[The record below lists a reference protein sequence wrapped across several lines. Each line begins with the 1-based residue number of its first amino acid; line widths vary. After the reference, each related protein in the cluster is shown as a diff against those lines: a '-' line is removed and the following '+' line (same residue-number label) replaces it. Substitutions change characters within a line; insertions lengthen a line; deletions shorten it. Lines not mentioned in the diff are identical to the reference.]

1 VLKLIAQRL
10 ALGLITLWAAS
21 ALIFFSTALL
31 PGDFATAM
39 LGQQATAE
47 NTAAIRAELGLDR
60 PLVIRYAEWLGG
72 AIQGDFGNSLASHRP
87 IADEIKPRL
96 FNTFFLAIYAALVAV
111 PLSVFL
117 GIMAAIRQGSPF
129 DRGVNVGALLT
140 ISVPE
145 FFLGYLLLMFLAAHF
160 RIFPVLSVVSANTP
174 FFSRLY
180 IAFLPMMTLVL
191 VIVAH
196 MMRMTRASVLQVMAS
211 PYIEMAYLKGLPK
224 WRVVVQ
230 HALPNALAPIVNVI
244 ALNLAYLV
252 VGVVVVERVFVY
264 PGMGQMLV
272 DAVAKRNVPVVLS
285 CGLIFAVVFISLNIL
300 ADLLSIMSNPR
311 LRHPR

>member
-1 VLKLIAQRL
+1 VLKLITQRL
-10 ALGLITLWAAS
+10 ALGLVTLWAAS
-21 ALIFFSTALL
+21 VLIFFSTILL
-31 PGDFATAM
+31 PGDFASAM
-39 LGQQATAE
+39 LGQQATAA

-60 PLVIRYAEWLGG
+60 NVFVRYADWLSG
-72 AIQGDFGNSLASHRP
+72 AAQGDFGLNWASKRP
-87 IADEIKPRL
+87 ISDEIKPRL
-96 FNTFFLAIYAALVAV
+96 YNTFFLAIYAAVVAV

-117 GIMAAIRQGSPF
+117 GIMAAIRQGSVF
-129 DRGVNVGALLT
+129 DRSVNVGALLT

-145 FFLGYLLLMFLAAHF
+145 FFLGYLLLMFLASYL
-160 RIFPVLSVVSANTP
+160 RIFPVLSVVGANTD
-174 FFSRLY
+174 FTSRLY
-180 IAFLPMMTLVL
+180 FAFLPMLTLVL

-272 DAVAKRNVPVVLS
+272 DAVVKRNIPVVLA
-285 CGLIFAVVFISLNIL
+285 CGLIFAVVFICLNIL
-300 ADLLSIMSNPR
+300 ADVLSIMSNPR

>member
-1 VLKLIAQRL
+1 VLKLISQRL
-10 ALGLITLWAAS
+10 ALGLVTLFFAS
-21 ALIFFSTALL
+21 ALIFFTTTLL
-31 PGDFATAM
+31 PGDFASAM

-47 NTAAIRAELGLDR
+47 NTAAIRAQLNLDR
-60 PLVIRYAEWLGG
+60 PAVLRYADWLSG
-72 AIQGDFGNSLASHRP
+72 AVRGDFGKSLASNRP
-87 IADEIKPRL
+87 VAEEIAPRL
-96 FNTFFLAIYAALVAV
+96 ANTFFLAIYAALVAV

-117 GIMAAIRQGSPF
+117 GIMAAIRQGSVF
-129 DRGVNVGALLT
+129 DRTVNVGALLT

-145 FFLGYLLLMFLAAHF
+145 FFLGYLLLMFLAAHL
-160 RIFPVLSVVSANTP
+160 RVFPVLSVVSPTMP
-174 FFSRLY
+174 FFTRLY
-180 IAFLPMMTLVL
+180 VTFLPMITLVL

-272 DAVAKRNVPVVLS
+272 DAVSKRNIPTVLA

>member
-1 VLKLIAQRL
+1 VLKLIGQRL
-10 ALGLITLWAAS
+10 ALGLVTLLLAS
-21 ALIFFSTALL
+21 ALIFFTTTLL
-31 PGDFATAM
+31 PGDFASAM

-60 PLVIRYAEWLGG
+60 PVLVRYLDWLSG
-72 AIQGDFGNSLASHRP
+72 AAHGDFGNSLASHRP
-87 IADEIKPRL
+87 VMEEIRPRL
-96 FNTFFLAIYAALVAV
+96 ANTFFLAIYAALVAV

-117 GIMAAIRQGSPF
+117 GIMAAIRQGTVF

-145 FFLGYLLLMFLAAHF
+145 FFLGYLLLMFLAAHY
-160 RIFPVLSVVSANTP
+160 RIFPVLSVVNPSMPLYT
-174 FFSRLY
+174 RLY
-180 IAFLPMMTLVL
+180 VTFLPMITLVL

-272 DAVAKRNVPVVLS
+272 DAVAKRNIPTVLA
-285 CGLIFAVVFISLNIL
+285 CGLIFAVVFIALNIL
-300 ADLLSIMSNPR
+300 ADVLSIMSNPR

>member
-1 VLKLIAQRL
+1 MVNETIHQPQHLL
-10 ALGLITLWAAS
+10 AA
-21 ALIFFSTALL
+21 
-31 PGDFATAM
+31 PVDPYEDFYHMA
-39 LGQQATAE
+39 
-47 NTAAIRAELGLDR
+47 
-60 PLVIRYAEWLGG
+60 
-72 AIQGDFGNSLASHRP
+72 
-87 IADEIKPRL
+87 
-96 FNTFFLAIYAALVAV
+96 NTFFLALYAALVAV

-117 GIMAAIRQGSPF
+117 GIMAAIRQGSVF
-129 DRGVNVGALLT
+129 DRSINVGALMT

-160 RIFPVLSVVSANTP
+160 RVFPVLSVVSPATP

-180 IAFLPMMTLVL
+180 ICFLPMMTLVL

-252 VGVVVVERVFVY
+252 VGVVVVEKVFVY

-272 DAVAKRNVPVVLS
+272 DAVAKRNIPTVLA
-285 CGLIFAVVFISLNIL
+285 CGLIFAMVFIALNIL
-300 ADLLSIMSNPR
+300 ADVLSIMSNPR